1 MPSPPPLPSSL
12 TPCATTASLLV
23 VSHPQIHLR
32 KRSAI
37 LSRILEKDGGAVI
50 IVVQTENP
58 KFGPSFEKTAETI
71 NLWDDCRGWQDD
83 GGGGTVPGRQ
93 RWATGGRAASP
104 FSRWPDEVTM

>member
-1 MPSPPPLPSSL
+1 MPSPPLPSSL

-58 KFGPSFEKTAETI
+58 KFGPSVEKAVETI
-71 NLWDDCRGWQDD
+71 NLWDDSRGWDYD
-83 GGGGTVPGRQ
+83 GGTV
-93 RWATGGRAASP
+93 TGTERNELPLLNFVVFLLGS
-104 FSRWPDEVTM
+104 